1 MKRERLF
8 TPNFTLLI
16 LGQVSSL
23 FGNCALRFAA
33 GMYILEFTG
42 SAGTY
47 SLITALSMLPTI
59 VLSPIGGVLADRADR
74 RAVMV
79 ALDSLSAL
87 TALLGAVWLS
97 NGGGLAAVG
106 TLLVLLSAL
115 SAFESPTVQ
124 ACVPQMLDGDNIM
137 RGNAVVSGVN
147 SISSLIAPFLGAA
160 AYSALGL
167 RSVTAAAAGCFALTA
182 AIECFIRLGAAPPP
196 EKRRIAGVVRGD
208 LAESWRFLRREQ
220 APVLKLLLIA
230 AGVSMILTGVMV
242 VGYPYLVRTVLA
254 LTPGHY
260 SVAESAAGAAAILGG
275 LLVGVLAG
283 RLKPSRMHRL
293 ITAAGTALLPAGLMF
308 ALPAPA
314 RAVFAV
320 TVASFSL
327 AQLVCSMF
335 SICAMTEIQS
345 RTPERLTGK
354 VMAFVYTLSLCAQPL
369 GQVVYGALFDAVPA
383 AAVLTAGALAVAAA
397 GAACGGF
404 FRSLGRRV
412 TDGTES

>member
-33 GMYILEFTG
+33 GMYILELTG

-47 SLITALSMLPTI
+47 SLITALSMLPAI

-220 APVLKLLLIA
+220 PPVLKLLLIA

-254 LTPGHY
+254 LTPAHY

-283 RLKPSRMHRL
+283 RLKP
-293 ITAAGTALLPAGLMF
+293 
-308 ALPAPA
+308 
-314 RAVFAV
+314 
-320 TVASFSL
+320 
-327 AQLVCSMF
+327 
-335 SICAMTEIQS
+335 
-345 RTPERLTGK
+345 
-354 VMAFVYTLSLCAQPL
+354 
-369 GQVVYGALFDAVPA
+369 
-383 AAVLTAGALAVAAA
+383 
-397 GAACGGF
+397 
-404 FRSLGRRV
+404 
-412 TDGTES
+412 